1 MTRRW
6 KLWMTLALLCTI
18 GAAHAELTIVIT
30 KGSDQAIPI
39 AIVPFGWSGVGPL
52 PFDVAQVVA
61 ADLGRSGRF
70 KPMDRQDMVSLP
82 TRGEQIQF
90 DDWRLLKSDFIVV
103 GRLVTDAQDRFAV
116 EFELFNVLTGQRLH
130 TDRIPATAAALR
142 AASHRV
148 ADVVFEKLTGVRG
161 AFSTRIAYVSVD
173 GRPPHQSYQLIIAD
187 ADGAN
192 VHVIAAGSEP
202 IMSPAWSPDGT
213 KLAYVSFENRLPAI
227 YSQELRTGVRTRVSA
242 RSGVN
247 GAPSWSPDGRKLALA
262 LSRRDGNLD
271 IYVLSLADQSL
282 VRVTED
288 AAIDT
293 EPAWSA
299 DGQSLYFT
307 SDRAGGP
314 QIYKVPALAGAK
326 VTRMTFDSSY
336 NARPRVSP
344 DERELAYV
352 TLDNGGYRIGTLD
365 LKSGVTRVLTSG
377 TLDESPSYAP
387 NGVML
392 IYASQERGRGV
403 LAIVSTDGKVR
414 ESLAA
419 DQGEVR
425 EPAWGPF
432 TGLQP

>member
-1 MTRRW
+1 
-6 KLWMTLALLCTI
+6 
-18 GAAHAELTIVIT
+18 
-30 KGSDQAIPI
+30 
-39 AIVPFGWSGVGPL
+39 
-52 PFDVAQVVA
+52 
-61 ADLGRSGRF
+61 
-70 KPMDRQDMVSLP
+70 
-82 TRGEQIQF
+82 
-90 DDWRLLKSDFIVV
+90 
-103 GRLVTDAQDRFAV
+103 
-116 EFELFNVLTGQRLH
+116 
-130 TDRIPATAAALR
+130 
-142 AASHRV
+142 
-148 ADVVFEKLTGVRG
+148 VFEKLTGVRG